1 MEGVPKNISFR
12 DVKLSL
18 ERIKGVISVKTL
30 RIWAITPH
38 KFCMAAKI
46 LARVNTPVLIDAHEV

>member
-1 MEGVPKNISFR
+1 MEEVPRNISYR

-30 RIWAITPH
+30 HIWAITPNRYLL
-38 KFCMAAKI
+38 ASKI
-46 LARVNTPVLIDAHEV
+46 IARVNTPVVIEAHNV